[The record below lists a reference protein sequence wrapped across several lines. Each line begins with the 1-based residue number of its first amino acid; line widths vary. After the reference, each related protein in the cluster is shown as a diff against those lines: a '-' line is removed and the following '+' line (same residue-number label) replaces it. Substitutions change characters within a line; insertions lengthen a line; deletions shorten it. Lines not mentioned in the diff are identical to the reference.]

1 MTVFT
6 NGNNFDVEHI
16 SNSMNIANDR
26 NTMIKWKVR
35 DGRSVGRMERVWV
48 FHSVQVIEMKLATYG
63 HYEKVDVDEILLWGS
78 PQGFP

>member
-16 SNSMNIANDR
+16 SNNMNIANDR

-35 DGRSVGRMERVWV
+35 DGRSVGRMERV
-48 FHSVQVIEMKLATYG
+48 
-63 HYEKVDVDEILLWGS
+63 
-78 PQGFP
+78 

>member
-26 NTMIKWKVR
+26 TTMIKWKVR

-48 FHSVQVIEMKLATYG
+48 SHSVQVI
-63 HYEKVDVDEILLWGS
+63 
-78 PQGFP
+78 